1 MKFLPALIVSA
12 FIVTSSLVA
21 CGDDSSSAFPDAVG
35 DLPSSSAKSDDAPAS
50 SAALSSSSSAKS
62 SSSVKSSSSS
72 VKSSSSSELSSSSF
86 PEMPCNVEGGISYS
100 GKWGDLICKDGFLEP
115 YTRPS
120 SSSSSFPELLCD
132 EEDEGITSWMS
143 GLGDLICKD
152 GYYVPYTR
160 PSSSSQAIPTFK
172 ESFEVDSVFAS
183 VDKEKEY
190 GLFTDPRDG
199 QVYKT
204 VVVKTSYVS
213 VPEFEVFVQNLN
225 YGTQIK
231 LETTDFDD
239 NKVEKYCYDDDPWY
253 CDTYFGGLYS
263 WSEAMGLPKACDS
276 VLTGST
282 PDCPEPLAMGQESQ
296 LDSMIVI
303 HQGICPDGWHVMNER
318 EWRAMIAGEETCT
331 NVVSKAFGGINATG
345 FSALYGG
352 CYDLQSNAYASIETW
367 GYFWTPRE
375 FSETV
380 GGGERLDAYHYEYI
394 HGLMFLKGNAVSVRC
409 VKDY

>member
-21 CGDDSSSAFPDAVG
+21 CGDDSSSVFPDAVG

-50 SAALSSSSSAKS
+50 SGDNSSGSSVKSSTGGKSSAKS
-62 SSSVKSSSSS
+62 SSSVSSSSSKKSSSSNG
-72 VKSSSSSELSSSSF
+72 LSSSDESK
-86 PEMPCNVEGGISYS
+86 MPCDVEGQIWNAAELGYY
-100 GKWGDLICKDGFLEP
+100 ICKDGFLEQ
-115 YTRPS
+115 
-120 SSSSSFPELLCD
+120 
-132 EEDEGITSWMS
+132 
-143 GLGDLICKD
+143 
-152 GYYVPYTR
+152 YTR

-204 VVVKTSYVS
+204 VKIKFGYDGADSIT
-213 VPEFEVFVQNLN
+213 VFAQNLN

-231 LETTDFDD
+231 LETTEFDD

-276 VLTGST
+276 MLTGST
-282 PDCPEPLAMGQESQ
+282 PDCPEPLATGLESQ

>member
-1 MKFLPALIVSA
+1 MWRLWLLAVVFSA
-12 FIVTSSLVA
+12 FLFVA
-21 CGDDSSSAFPDAVG
+21 CGNDDSSSFVEPEKETSSSIAESSSERSGG
-35 DLPSSSAKSDDAPAS
+35 DPSSP
-50 SAALSSSSSAKS
+50 SSSAKS
-62 SSSVKSSSSS
+62 SSSVSSSSSKKSSSSNG
-72 VKSSSSSELSSSSF
+72 LSSSDESK
-86 PEMPCNVEGGISYS
+86 MPCDVEGQIWNAAELGYY
-100 GKWGDLICKDGFLEP
+100 ICKDGFLE
-115 YTRPS
+115 
-120 SSSSSFPELLCD
+120 
-132 EEDEGITSWMS
+132 
-143 GLGDLICKD
+143 
-152 GYYVPYTR
+152 PYTR

-204 VVVKTSYVS
+204 VKIKFGYDGADSIT
-213 VPEFEVFVQNLN
+213 VFAQNLN

-263 WSEAMGLPKACDS
+263 WSEAMGFPKACDS

-282 PDCPEPLAMGQESQ
+282 PDCPEPLATGLKYQQ
-296 LDSMIVI
+296 DSLII
-303 HQGICPDGWHVMNER
+303 KRQGICPDGWHVMNED

-352 CYDLQSNAYASIETW
+352 CYDLQSNAYDSIETW

>member
-1 MKFLPALIVSA
+1 MKVCRFLALALFAITMS
-12 FIVTSSLVA
+12 FTA
-21 CGDDSSSAFPDAVG
+21 CGDDESSSGVAPESAG
-35 DLPSSSAKSDDAPAS
+35 EISTNSSASSSSEKSS
-50 SAALSSSSSAKS
+50 TSGKSSAKS
-62 SSSVKSSSSS
+62 SSSVSSSSSKKSSSS
-72 VKSSSSSELSSSSF
+72 
-86 PEMPCNVEGGISYS
+86 GG
-100 GKWGDLICKDGFLEP
+100 L
-115 YTRPS
+115 
-120 SSSSSFPELLCD
+120 SSSSFPELLCD

-231 LETTDFDD
+231 LETTEFDD

-263 WSEAMGLPKACDS
+263 WSEAMGFPKACDS

-282 PDCPEPLAMGQESQ
+282 PDCPEPLATGLESQ
-296 LDSMIVI
+296 HDSLIII

-331 NVVSKAFGGINATG
+331 DVVSKAFRGINATG
-345 FSALYGG
+345 FSALLGG
-352 CYDLQSNAYASIETW
+352 ITGTLDGKRDFVHLGKY
-367 GYFWTPRE
+367 GYFWEPRE
-375 FSETV
+375 LNETTSYQIYLQKV
-380 GGGERLDAYHYEYI
+380 EYKYMARAYKFD
-394 HGLMFLKGNAVSVRC
+394 GLSVRC

>member
-1 MKFLPALIVSA
+1 MRRFGLLAVVFSA
-12 FIVTSSLVA
+12 FLFVA
-21 CGDDSSSAFPDAVG
+21 CGDDDSSSFVSPEKETSSSIAESSSERSGG
-35 DLPSSSAKSDDAPAS
+35 DPSSP
-50 SAALSSSSSAKS
+50 SSSAKS
-62 SSSVKSSSSS
+62 SSSVSSSSSKKSSSSS
-72 VKSSSSSELSSSSF
+72 DLSSSSF

-100 GKWGDLICKDGFLEP
+100 GKWGDLICKDGFLE
-115 YTRPS
+115 
-120 SSSSSFPELLCD
+120 
-132 EEDEGITSWMS
+132 
-143 GLGDLICKD
+143 
-152 GYYVPYTR
+152 PYTR

-204 VVVKTSYVS
+204 VKIKFGYDGADSIT
-213 VPEFEVFVQNLN
+213 VFAQNLN
-225 YGTQIK
+225 YGKQIK
-231 LETTDFDD
+231 LETTEFDD

-253 CDTYFGGLYS
+253 CDTYLGGLYR
-263 WSEAMGLPKACDS
+263 WSEAMGFPKACDS

-282 PDCPEPLAMGQESQ
+282 PDCPEPLATGLKYQQ
-296 LDSMIVI
+296 DSLII
-303 HQGICPDGWHVMNER
+303 KRQGICPDDWHVMNED
-318 EWRAMIAGEETCT
+318 EWRAMIAGEETCSR
-331 NVVSKAFGGINATG
+331 VLSKAFRGSNLTG

>member
-1 MKFLPALIVSA
+1 MKHLVYVFALA
-12 FIVTSSLVA
+12 LTLLFVA
-21 CGDDSSSAFPDAVG
+21 CGDDDSSSFVEPEKETSSSIAESSSERSGG
-35 DLPSSSAKSDDAPAS
+35 DPSSP
-50 SAALSSSSSAKS
+50 SSSAKS
-62 SSSVKSSSSS
+62 SSSVSSSSS
-72 VKSSSSSELSSSSF
+72 KKSSSSSELSSSSF

-100 GKWGDLICKDGFLEP
+100 GKWGDLICKDGFLE
-115 YTRPS
+115 
-120 SSSSSFPELLCD
+120 
-132 EEDEGITSWMS
+132 
-143 GLGDLICKD
+143 
-152 GYYVPYTR
+152 PYTR

-231 LETTDFDD
+231 LETTEFDD

-263 WSEAMGLPKACDS
+263 WSEAMGFPKACDS

-282 PDCPEPLAMGQESQ
+282 PDCPEPLATGLESQ

-331 NVVSKAFGGINATG
+331 NVVSKAFRGINATG

-375 FSETV
+375 FSATV

-409 VKDY
+409 VKNY

>member
-1 MKFLPALIVSA
+1 MKHLVYVFALA
-12 FIVTSSLVA
+12 LTLLFVA
-21 CGDDSSSAFPDAVG
+21 CGDDDSSFVSPEKETSSSIAESSSERSGG
-35 DLPSSSAKSDDAPAS
+35 DPSSP
-50 SAALSSSSSAKS
+50 SSSAKS
-62 SSSVKSSSSS
+62 SSSVSSSSSKKSSSSS
-72 VKSSSSSELSSSSF
+72 DLSSSSF

-100 GKWGDLICKDGFLEP
+100 GKWGDLICKDGFLE
-115 YTRPS
+115 
-120 SSSSSFPELLCD
+120 
-132 EEDEGITSWMS
+132 
-143 GLGDLICKD
+143 
-152 GYYVPYTR
+152 PYTR

-231 LETTDFDD
+231 LETTEFDD

-263 WSEAMGLPKACDS
+263 WSEAMGFPKACDS

-282 PDCPEPLAMGQESQ
+282 PDCPEPLATGLESQ
-296 LDSMIVI
+296 HDSLIII

-318 EWRAMIAGEETCT
+318 EWRAMIAGEETCSR
-331 NVVSKAFGGINATG
+331 VLSKAFRGINATG
-345 FSALYGG
+345 FSALLGG
-352 CYDLQSNAYASIETW
+352 ITGTLDGKRDFVHLGKY
-367 GYFWTPRE
+367 GYFWEPRE
-375 FSETV
+375 LNETTSYQIYLQKV
-380 GGGERLDAYHYEYI
+380 EYKYMARAYKFD
-394 HGLMFLKGNAVSVRC
+394 GLSVRC

>member
-1 MKFLPALIVSA
+1 MKHLVYVFALALAFL
-12 FIVTSSLVA
+12 FVA
-21 CGDDSSSAFPDAVG
+21 CGDDESSFAPRDDESSGSIEEESSS
-35 DLPSSSAKSDDAPAS
+35 SSVTLSGASAESNG
-50 SAALSSSSSAKS
+50 SSSSSAKS
-62 SSSVKSSSSS
+62 SSSNG
-72 VKSSSSSELSSSSF
+72 LSSSDESK
-86 PEMPCNVEGGISYS
+86 MPCDVEGQIWNAAELGYY
-100 GKWGDLICKDGFLEP
+100 ICKDGFLE
-115 YTRPS
+115 
-120 SSSSSFPELLCD
+120 
-132 EEDEGITSWMS
+132 
-143 GLGDLICKD
+143 
-152 GYYVPYTR
+152 PYTR

-231 LETTDFDD
+231 LETTEFDD

-263 WSEAMGLPKACDS
+263 WSEAMGFPKACDS

-282 PDCPEPLAMGQESQ
+282 PDCPEPLATGLESQ
-296 LDSMIVI
+296 HDSLIII

-331 NVVSKAFGGINATG
+331 DVVSKAFRGINATG

>member
-1 MKFLPALIVSA
+1 MKKCFGGFMKHLVYVFALA
-12 FIVTSSLVA
+12 LTLLFVA
-21 CGDDSSSAFPDAVG
+21 CGDDDSSSFVSPEKETSSSIAESSSERSG
-35 DLPSSSAKSDDAPAS
+35 GNPSSP
-50 SAALSSSSSAKS
+50 SSSAKS
-62 SSSVKSSSSS
+62 SSSVSSSSSKKSSSS
-72 VKSSSSSELSSSSF
+72 
-86 PEMPCNVEGGISYS
+86 GG
-100 GKWGDLICKDGFLEP
+100 L
-115 YTRPS
+115 
-120 SSSSSFPELLCD
+120 SSSSFPELLCD

-204 VVVKTSYVS
+204 VKIKFGYDGADSIT
-213 VPEFEVFVQNLN
+213 VFAQNLN
-225 YGTQIK
+225 YGKQIK
-231 LETTDFDD
+231 LETTEFDD

-263 WSEAMGLPKACDS
+263 WSEAMGFPKACDS

-282 PDCPEPLAMGQESQ
+282 PDCPEPLATGLKYQQ
-296 LDSMIVI
+296 DSLII
-303 HQGICPDGWHVMNER
+303 KRQGICPDDWHVMNED

-331 NVVSKAFGGINATG
+331 NVVSKAFRGINATG
-345 FSALYGG
+345 FSALLGG
-352 CYDLQSNAYASIETW
+352 AAFVSVQRFDYMDEFGDFKQ
-367 GYFWTPRE
+367 PRE
-375 FSETV
+375 RDSVTSFVIMMDKMDYWYNQNSRKV
-380 GGGERLDAYHYEYI
+380 DGG
-394 HGLMFLKGNAVSVRC
+394 SVRC
-409 VKDY
+409 VKNY

>member
-21 CGDDSSSAFPDAVG
+21 CSDDSSSVFPDSVG
-35 DLPSSSAKSDDAPAS
+35 DLPSSSAESDDAPAS
-50 SAALSSSSSAKS
+50 SGDNSSGSSVKSSTGGKSSAKS
-62 SSSVKSSSSS
+62 SSSVSSSSS
-72 VKSSSSSELSSSSF
+72 KKSSSSSEL
-86 PEMPCNVEGGISYS
+86 
-100 GKWGDLICKDGFLEP
+100 
-115 YTRPS
+115 
-120 SSSSSFPELLCD
+120 SSSSFPELLCD

-231 LETTDFDD
+231 LETMEFDD

-263 WSEAMGLPKACDS
+263 WSEAMGFPKACDS

-282 PDCPEPLAMGQESQ
+282 PDCPEPLATGLESQ
-296 LDSMIVI
+296 HDSLIII

-331 NVVSKAFGGINATG
+331 DVVSKAFGGINATG

-375 FSETV
+375 FSETI

>member
-1 MKFLPALIVSA
+1 MKHLVYVFALA
-12 FIVTSSLVA
+12 LTLLFVA
-21 CGDDSSSAFPDAVG
+21 CGDDDSSSFVEPEKETSSSIAESSSERSGG
-35 DLPSSSAKSDDAPAS
+35 DLSSP
-50 SAALSSSSSAKS
+50 SSSAKS
-62 SSSVKSSSSS
+62 SSSVSSSSSKKSSSSS
-72 VKSSSSSELSSSSF
+72 DLSSSSF
-86 PEMPCNVEGGISYS
+86 PEMPCDVEGQIWNAAELGYY
-100 GKWGDLICKDGFLEP
+100 ICKDGFLE
-115 YTRPS
+115 
-120 SSSSSFPELLCD
+120 
-132 EEDEGITSWMS
+132 
-143 GLGDLICKD
+143 
-152 GYYVPYTR
+152 PYTR

-231 LETTDFDD
+231 LETTEFDD

-263 WSEAMGLPKACDS
+263 WSEAMGFPKACDS

-282 PDCPEPLAMGQESQ
+282 PDCPEPLATGLESQ

-331 NVVSKAFGGINATG
+331 DVVSKAFRGINATG
-345 FSALYGG
+345 FSALLGG
-352 CYDLQSNAYASIETW
+352 AAFVSVQRFDYMDEFGDFNQ
-367 GYFWTPRE
+367 PRE
-375 FSETV
+375 RDSVSSFGITMDY
-380 GGGERLDAYHYEYI
+380 LDYYRYNTNSRKVDGA
-394 HGLMFLKGNAVSVRC
+394 SVRC

>member
-1 MKFLPALIVSA
+1 MGIRMKKWLTIVFALAFLL
-12 FIVTSSLVA
+12 FA
-21 CGDDSSSAFPDAVG
+21 CSDDSSFNPRDDESSTDVIESSG
-35 DLPSSSAKSDDAPAS
+35 DRP
-50 SAALSSSSSAKS
+50 SSSSAKS
-62 SSSVKSSSSS
+62 SSSVTSSSS
-72 VKSSSSSELSSSSF
+72 VKSSSSGGLSSSSF

-100 GKWGDLICKDGFLEP
+100 GKWGDLICKDGFLE
-115 YTRPS
+115 
-120 SSSSSFPELLCD
+120 
-132 EEDEGITSWMS
+132 
-143 GLGDLICKD
+143 
-152 GYYVPYTR
+152 PYTR

-231 LETTDFDD
+231 LETTEFDD

-263 WSEAMGLPKACDS
+263 WSEAMGFPKACDS

-282 PDCPEPLAMGQESQ
+282 PDCPEPLATGLESQ

-345 FSALYGG
+345 FSALLGG
-352 CYDLQSNAYASIETW
+352 ITGTLDGKRDFVHLGKY
-367 GYFWTPRE
+367 GYFWEPRE
-375 FSETV
+375 LNETTSYQIYLQKL
-380 GGGERLDAYHYEYI
+380 EYKYMARAYKFD
-394 HGLMFLKGNAVSVRC
+394 GLSVRC
-409 VKDY
+409 VRDY